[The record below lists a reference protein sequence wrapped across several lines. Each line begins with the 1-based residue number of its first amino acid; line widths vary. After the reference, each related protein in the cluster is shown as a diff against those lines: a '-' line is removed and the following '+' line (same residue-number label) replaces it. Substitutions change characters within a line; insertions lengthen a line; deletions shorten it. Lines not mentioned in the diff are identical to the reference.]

1 MGPAKMNFEYRM
13 VPKGNF
19 EFGYFN
25 RSYEVER
32 STFKS
37 ISGNQGEIITK
48 ASKLGSYGKQNGF
61 FSSLKLDLGTMILAR
76 ASYQSLNGKQFNS
89 EENKFETKAN
99 KSFMA
104 VLGLKKSLS
113 KIEKASWF
121 YQQRN
126 VPNPFNFEFSESTI
140 MGYNIGLN
148 LGNGMI
154 LTYVFRRTF
163 NDLNGD
169 GDVSDNGEMNNMTN
183 IETSFTF

>member
-1 MGPAKMNFEYRM
+1 M
-13 VPKGNF
+13 
-19 EFGYFN
+19 
-25 RSYEVER
+25 
-32 STFKS
+32 
-37 ISGNQGEIITK
+37 IS
-48 ASKLGSYGKQNGF
+48 
-61 FSSLKLDLGTMILAR
+61 AR
-76 ASYQSLNGKQFNS
+76 ASYQSLNGEQFNS

>member
-1 MGPAKMNFEYRM
+1 RM

-37 ISGNQGEIITK
+37 ISGNQGVIITK

-61 FSSLKLDLGTMILAR
+61 FSSLKLDLGSMILAR
-76 ASYQSLNGKQFNS
+76 ASYQSLNGEQFNS

-169 GDVSDNGEMNNMTN
+169 GDVSDNGEMNNITN